1 MLLLLQQREL
11 LRSSLVSGHET
22 VAVGKTTRVTTM
34 SDPTLCPDINKGI
47 SNRFR
52 SYSLCPPAGAGFSTM
67 ARCRNFLSHRSET
80 NCLGLLRTAARHI
93 DFRNGFPACWIFYGR
108 DHVGGIRGMKFTLGT
123 RLIAPEVN
131 SLMETVR
138 PRVRTE
144 DEDIR
149 GIDLPRFKQE
159 FCRDFRLECS
169 SPTL

>member
-1 MLLLLQQREL
+1 
-11 LRSSLVSGHET
+11 
-22 VAVGKTTRVTTM
+22 
-34 SDPTLCPDINKGI
+34 
-47 SNRFR
+47 
-52 SYSLCPPAGAGFSTM
+52 
-67 ARCRNFLSHRSET
+67 
-80 NCLGLLRTAARHI
+80 
-93 DFRNGFPACWIFYGR
+93 
-108 DHVGGIRGMKFTLGT
+108 MKFTLGT